1 MSEASE
7 QLSLV
12 GGRRSRKVPLQQDSA
27 SGSAIARLLVDTAL
41 AHLDRPFD
49 YSVPA
54 ALDDAVVAGVR
65 VRVRFAGARRDAWVL
80 ERVTSTDHPGRLASI
95 DRVVSPVPA
104 LTAELQMLCRA
115 VADRWAG
122 SMSDVVRS
130 AIPAR
135 HARAEAQA
143 ELDKAPAPVVAG
155 ESSPGMWEQYD
166 QGDRILDASSRLV
179 AAVAPG
185 DSSHELVAIALA
197 TAPRGALAVV
207 PDHRDVTRVMTHL
220 QQLTDPE
227 HVVVLTADVGP
238 AERYRRW
245 LRVLRGQARIV
256 VGTRAAT
263 FAPVCDLVRVVILDD
278 GDDLH
283 AEPHAPYWHAREVLA
298 LRAHQQGAGFV
309 AIAHART
316 AEAQQLVNSGWAHSV
331 ERPRGDIRT
340 RSPRIIGTGSDEA
353 LAGDVAARSARIPRL
368 AFDILRSGLARGP
381 VLVSSARGG
390 YVPRLSC
397 QDCRTALQCPVCHG
411 ALAMWSSRVPS
422 CTRCGRLCGD
432 VRCISCGSTR
442 RRADSVGSMRTAEE
456 LGRAFPGIPV
466 RTSGGDHVLH
476 EVDSEPALVICTPGA
491 EPFATEGFAAA
502 VILDARVGLDRP
514 DLRAGEETLRRWFDV
529 AARVRPASVGGEVAV
544 VAEADLPSV
553 QALIRWDPVG
563 AAGREL
569 HEREQMRMTPAARTA
584 EIVGSAVD
592 VSEFLAALDVPG
604 HAQVLGPVAV
614 AGEQE
619 RVRMYV
625 SVPRAEGQQ
634 LSAALKAVQAGRSA
648 RKEGAHVVVRVDPVV
663 IG

>member
-1 MSEASE
+1 MSQGAE

-12 GGRRSRKVPLQQDSA
+12 GGRRTRKAPTTPEPADSTR
-27 SGSAIARLLVDTAL
+27 IARLLVDTPL

-49 YSVPA
+49 YAVPA
-54 ALDDAVVAGVR
+54 ALDSIVVPGVR

-80 ERVTSTDHPGRLASI
+80 ERVTSTDHVGRLATI

-104 LTAELQMLCRA
+104 LTAELRTLSRA

-122 SMSDVVRS
+122 SMSDVVRL

-143 ELDKAPAPVVAG
+143 TDDTPTGDVSAATSAG
-155 ESSPGMWEQYD
+155 VWQHYD
-166 QGDRILDASSRLV
+166 DGERILDVSSRLV
-179 AAVAPG
+179 TAVAPG
-185 DSSHELVAIALA
+185 DSSHELVAVALA

-207 PDHRDVTRVMTHL
+207 PDHRDVTRVVAHL
-220 QQLTDPE
+220 RELTAPNN
-227 HVVVLTADVGP
+227 VVVLTADVGP

-263 FAPVCDLVRVVILDD
+263 FAPVVDLSRVVILDD

-298 LRAHQQGAGFV
+298 LRAHQQGAGF
-309 AIAHART
+309 IAVSHART
-316 AEAQQLVNSGWAHSV
+316 AELQQLVNSGWAHSV
-331 ERPRGDIRT
+331 ERPRGDIRA
-340 RSPRIIGTGSDEA
+340 RSPRIIGTGSDDA
-353 LAGDVAARSARIPRL
+353 LAGDVAARSARIPRR
-368 AFDILRSGLARGP
+368 AFEILRSGLERGP
-381 VLVSSARGG
+381 VLVSTARGG
-390 YVPRLSC
+390 YVLRLSC
-397 QDCRTALQCPVCHG
+397 QDCRAALQCPACHG
-411 ALAMWSSRVPS
+411 ALAMLSSRVPS

-432 VRCISCGSTR
+432 VRCLSCGGTR

-456 LGRAFPGIPV
+456 LGRAFPGTPV
-466 RTSGGDHVLH
+466 RVSGGDHVLDNVGAEH
-476 EVDSEPALVICTPGA
+476 ALVVCTPGA
-491 EPFATEGFAAA
+491 EPFASDGFAAA

-514 DLRAGEETLRRWFDV
+514 DLRAGEETLRRWLDV
-529 AARVRPASVGGEVAV
+529 ASRVRPGSAGGEVAV

-563 AAGREL
+563 AANREL

-584 EIVGSAVD
+584 EIVGTAVD
-592 VSEFLAALDVPG
+592 VGEFTAALDLPV
-604 HAQVLGPVAV
+604 HAHVLGPVPV
-614 AGEQE
+614 AGEQD
-619 RVRMYV
+619 RVRLYI
-625 SVPRAEGQQ
+625 SVPRSEGPQ
-634 LSAALKAVQAGRSA
+634 LSAGLKAVQAGRSA
-648 RKEGAHVVVRVDPVV
+648 RKDGGHVVVRVDPVV